1 MSQEEKRIRE
11 LEEETK
17 NSKRQ
22 IENTAYSPYLKKGM
36 ANVRYYVRVFRE
48 EIVTNEIQG
57 RIDESLG
64 TLYEIKNFVHRYSL
78 LAGLDP
84 DTIRIIATEAIQNI
98 VEHGHGKYAE
108 IELELHN
115 EVINPFF
122 KMSFKHEMQPG
133 MKYTLSQINENVKK
147 GDISSEHFD
156 IDNSRGRG
164 EFLMKEL
171 ADERRILNGM
181 EITPEGN
188 KMHYFKR
195 VLINY
200 KDPKGP
206 RDVTSFDE
214 IKEEI
219 DRLDPEEALC
229 YFHIDHRKSKLSS
242 VTIVVASSRETKL
255 RTMMET
261 SGFYLVHKDKYYRAV
276 FCSFEP
282 TREFTSFELENLFEK
297 IRKQVEIEKE

>member
-1 MSQEEKRIRE
+1 MSPEEKRIQE
-11 LEEETK
+11 LEDENRK
-17 NSKRQ
+17 LKRQ
-22 IENTAYSPYLKKGM
+22 IENTAQSPYLKKGM
-36 ANVRYYVRVFRE
+36 ANVRYYARIFRE
-48 EIVTNEIQG
+48 EIVENEIRG

-64 TLYEIKNFVHRYSL
+64 TLYEIKNFVHRYSS

-84 DTIRIIATEAIQNI
+84 DTIRIIATEATQNI
-98 VEHGHGKYAE
+98 VEHGQGKYAE

-115 EVINPFF
+115 EVVNPFF
-122 KMSFKHEMQPG
+122 KMSFKHEMKPG
-133 MKYTLSQINENVKK
+133 MKYTLSQINENVKR
-147 GDISSEHFD
+147 GDFSSELFD
-156 IDNSRGRG
+156 IESSRGRG

-171 ADERRILNGM
+171 ADERRVLNGV
-181 EITPEGN
+181 EITPEGD
-188 KMHYFKR
+188 KVHYFKR

-200 KDPKGP
+200 RDPKGP

-242 VTIVVASSRETKL
+242 VTIVVTAARETKL
-255 RTMMET
+255 RNLMEE

-282 TREFTSFELENLFEK
+282 TKEFTPAELESLFEK
-297 IRKQVEIEKE
+297 VRKQVEIEKE